1 MCHRQGCFLS
11 MARLVGP
18 GSYPLGRNYTLSQAL
33 ATAGGVNLE
42 LASTTDISIYRRRGP
57 DQVENIPV
65 DLDKIKAG
73 TAVDPQVQ
81 SDDVISVPMSGFKYF
96 VKRFIGTL
104 ISGTSVGSIA
114 GS

>member
-1 MCHRQGCFLS
+1 M
-11 MARLVGP
+11 
-18 GSYPLGRNYTLSQAL
+18 
-33 ATAGGVNLE
+33 E
-42 LASTTDISIYRRRGP
+42 LADDTDISIYRRRGP

-65 DLDKIKAG
+65 DLEKIKAG

-96 VKRFIGTL
+96 VRRFVGTI
-104 ISGTSVGSIA
+104 ISGTNIGSLTR